1 MYDVVYIFR
10 GILIGL
16 MVSVPLGPM
25 GVLIIQ
31 KTLQKGALA
40 GFVAGMGA
48 ACADLFY
55 ATVAAFGLGFVIN
68 VIQTHELILQ
78 IIGGIFLI
86 IVGLKIYFD
95 NPLKQIRMKKRVT
108 KKGLLGDFLTLF
120 FLTVSNPVAI
130 VVFMAVFAGASV
142 FGDDPSY
149 RIELFVLSGV
159 VIGGGLWWYT
169 LSTLSLL
176 HHCRLPRGVQCGSS
190 GGPCP
195 LKKKKREMQRK
206 LSQENRER
214 DEVVPKQQKEVR
226 YTRNVKQSNALGRRY
241 RE

>member
-1 MYDVVYIFR
+1 MYDIIYIFR

-48 ACADLFY
+48 AFADLFY
-55 ATVAAFGLGFVIN
+55 ATVAAFGLGFV
-68 VIQTHELILQ
+68 VTTIQTHELLLQ

-86 IVGLKIYFD
+86 IVGLTIYFG
-95 NPLKQIRMKKRVT
+95 NPLKQIRTKKRVSKT
-108 KKGLLGDFLTLF
+108 GLLGDFLTLF

-142 FGDDPSY
+142 FGDDPSI
-149 RIELFVLSGV
+149 RIEV
-159 VIGGGLWWYT
+159 VYSFYFGEYF
-169 LSTLSLL
+169 
-176 HHCRLPRGVQCGSS
+176 P
-190 GGPCP
+190 
-195 LKKKKREMQRK
+195 
-206 LSQENRER
+206 
-214 DEVVPKQQKEVR
+214 
-226 YTRNVKQSNALGRRY
+226 
-241 RE
+241 

>member
-40 GFVAGMGA
+40 GFIAGMGA

-68 VIQTHELILQ
+68 IIQSHELILQ
-78 IIGGIFLI
+78 IIGGIFLLI
-86 IVGLKIYFD
+86 IGLKISFD
-95 NPLKQIRMKKRVT
+95 KPLKQIRMKKRVSKT
-108 KKGLLGDFLTLF
+108 GLLGDFLTLF

-142 FGDDPSY
+142 FGSEPSF
-149 RIELFVLSGV
+149 RIELFVLAG
-159 VIGGGLWWYT
+159 ILLGGGLWWYA
-169 LSTLSLL
+169 LSTLVNLFRRKFRLRVLITINRVSGVIITLLGILVILTAFEPLRSL
-176 HHCRLPRGVQCGSS
+176 
-190 GGPCP
+190 
-195 LKKKKREMQRK
+195 
-206 LSQENRER
+206 
-214 DEVVPKQQKEVR
+214 VVTQ
-226 YTRNVKQSNALGRRY
+226 
-241 RE
+241 

>member
-130 VVFMAVFAGASV
+130 VVFMAVFAGASAGAFPV
-142 FGDDPSY
+142 VGLTCMPELPFGLAGLCPPCWRFPAGRFCVLFCGRETAAIRFFAGAAGALFSPSAGTAG
-149 RIELFVLSGV
+149 FVEFS
-159 VIGGGLWWYT
+159 
-169 LSTLSLL
+169 
-176 HHCRLPRGVQCGSS
+176 
-190 GGPCP
+190 
-195 LKKKKREMQRK
+195 
-206 LSQENRER
+206 
-214 DEVVPKQQKEVR
+214 
-226 YTRNVKQSNALGRRY
+226 
-241 RE
+241 

>member
-10 GILIGL
+10 GMLIGL

-31 KTLQKGALA
+31 KTLHKGALS

-55 ATVAAFGLGFVIN
+55 ATVAAFGVGFVVNTIK
-68 VIQTHELILQ
+68 THELLLQ
-78 IIGGIFLI
+78 IIGGLFLI

-95 NPLKQIRMKKRVT
+95 NPLKQIKSRKRVT
-108 KKGLLGDFLTLF
+108 KKGLLGDFLSLF

-142 FGDDPSY
+142 LGDEPTFV
-149 RIELFVLSGV
+149 IELFVLLGV
-159 VIGGGLWWYT
+159 LLGGGLWWYT
-169 LSTLSLL
+169 LSTLVNIFRKKFRLRVLVTINRVAGVLVALL
-176 HHCRLPRGVQCGSS
+176 GILAVLLAITPLRNLLPAGT
-190 GGPCP
+190 
-195 LKKKKREMQRK
+195 L
-206 LSQENRER
+206 
-214 DEVVPKQQKEVR
+214 
-226 YTRNVKQSNALGRRY
+226 
-241 RE
+241 

>member
-10 GILIGL
+10 GIVIGL

-48 ACADLFY
+48 AFADLFY
-55 ATVAAFGLGFVIN
+55 ATVAAFGLGVVLN
-68 VIQTHELILQ
+68 AIQSHELILQ
-78 IIGGIFLI
+78 IIGGIFLV
-86 IVGLKIYFD
+86 IVGATIYFG
-95 NPLKQIRMKKRVT
+95 NPLKQIRMKKRVS

-142 FGDDPSY
+142 FGDTPSL
-149 RIELFVLSGV
+149 RVEMFVLLG
-159 VIGGGLWWYT
+159 ILLGGGLWWYT
-169 LSTLSLL
+169 LSTLVNLFRKKF
-176 HHCRLPRGVQCGSS
+176 RLRVLIRINRVSGIVITLIGV
-190 GGPCP
+190 
-195 LKKKKREMQRK
+195 LVI
-206 LSQENRER
+206 LSAFA
-214 DEVVPKQQKEVR
+214 PVR
-226 YTRNVKQSNALGRRY
+226 SMLPGA
-241 RE
+241 

>member
-1 MYDVVYIFR
+1 M
-10 GILIGL
+10 
-16 MVSVPLGPM
+16 SPEWE
-25 GVLIIQ
+25 Q
-31 KTLQKGALA
+31 
-40 GFVAGMGA
+40 

-149 RIELFVLSGV
+149 RIELFRFCPVWLSAV
-159 VIGGGLWWYT
+159 VCGGI
-169 LSTLSLL
+169 
-176 HHCRLPRGVQCGSS
+176 RF
-190 GGPCP
+190 
-195 LKKKKREMQRK
+195 
-206 LSQENRER
+206 
-214 DEVVPKQQKEVR
+214 
-226 YTRNVKQSNALGRRY
+226 RRW
-241 RE
+241 

>member
-10 GILIGL
+10 GIVIGL
-16 MVSVPLGPM
+16 MVSIPLGPM

-55 ATVAAFGLGFVIN
+55 ATVAAFGIGFVVNI
-68 VIQTHELILQ
+68 IQAHELVLQ
-78 IIGGIFLI
+78 IVGGIFLL

-95 NPLKQIRMKKRVT
+95 NPLKQIRMKKRVS
-108 KKGLLGDFLTLF
+108 KKGLLGDFLALF

-142 FGDDPSY
+142 FGEEPSF
-149 RIELFVLSGV
+149 RIELFVLTGV
-159 VIGGGLWWYT
+159 LLGAGLWWYT
-169 LSTLSLL
+169 LSLLVNLFRKRFRLRVLIRINRISGFIITLLGILVILVAFEPFKSM
-176 HHCRLPRGVQCGSS
+176 LP
-190 GGPCP
+190 
-195 LKKKKREMQRK
+195 MH
-206 LSQENRER
+206 
-214 DEVVPKQQKEVR
+214 
-226 YTRNVKQSNALGRRY
+226 
-241 RE
+241 

>member
-40 GFVAGMGA
+40 
-48 ACADLFY
+48 
-55 ATVAAFGLGFVIN
+55 
-68 VIQTHELILQ
+68 
-78 IIGGIFLI
+78 
-86 IVGLKIYFD
+86 VGLKIYFD

-169 LSTLSLL
+169 LSTLVNIFRKKFRLRVLITINRVSGVLITVLGGLVILAAFEPFRSLL
-176 HHCRLPRGVQCGSS
+176 P
-190 GGPCP
+190 
-195 LKKKKREMQRK
+195 
-206 LSQENRER
+206 
-214 DEVVPKQQKEVR
+214 
-226 YTRNVKQSNALGRRY
+226 AA
-241 RE
+241 